1 MKWFYIFLPTALAC
15 KPPLRSYNFHN
26 VPDGTGFDLKW
37 QKESA
42 KDYFMSHYNA
52 LKAAAQIKVD
62 AETDLST
69 AMALVGTEKDIDA
82 AVIQQSQGL
91 LASCATEAMCT
102 LVYSGSV
109 ECGTPTICEEQAT
122 MQYVCALP
130 TISCVDDI
138 ITASYLDHKHYYV
151 ISEGNTW
158 FIKYKEN
165 ADAQHD
171 ASDHVLATGTD
182 GQSIITPV
190 TQLCVKDKLCT
201 EPVTIE
207 LAEDILPES
216 ESNLYVGDTFTLD
229 IKPESS
235 KVYFHSFYA
244 TLKALATPY
253 GLPGG
258 FDRLE
263 LTPAQV
269 ESSKEIYEKCANDV
283 SCEKELIHIATCLGP
298 TVDCEDGEKWL
309 YTDGGEYTVDTT
321 ETKWILKYSS
331 GAVLAEAEIGVGATT
346 ITPINQVNPLVP
358 IVVELATPFE
368 PKYLGAYDLNTG
380 ADDVTCEFGSLSA
393 ECKDDVL
400 VLSGCFASFAEECG
414 SIQESSE
421 YINKQCCASQC

>member
-42 KDYFMSHYNA
+42 KNYFMSHYNA
-52 LKAAAQIKVD
+52 LKAAAQSKVD
-62 AETDLST
+62 AETDLSS

-109 ECGTPTICEEQAT
+109 DCETPTICEEQAT

-182 GQSIITPV
+182 GQAASIITPV
-190 TQLCVKDKLCT
+190 TQLCVKDDLCT

-207 LAEDILPES
+207 LAEQILPES

-235 KVYFHSFYA
+235 KDYFHSFYA

-253 GLPGG
+253 GLPDG
-258 FDRLE
+258 FDNLG
-263 LTPAQV
+263 LTQAQV
-269 ESSKEIYEKCANDV
+269 DSSKEIYNSCANDV
-283 SCEKELIHIATCLGP
+283 LCEKELIHAATCLGP

-309 YTDGGEYTVDTT
+309 YTDGGSTQ
-321 ETKWILKYSS
+321 WIR
-331 GAVLAEAEIGVGATT
+331 
-346 ITPINQVNPLVP
+346 QR
-358 IVVELATPFE
+358 
-368 PKYLGAYDLNTG
+368 LNG
-380 ADDVTCEFGSLSA
+380 F
-393 ECKDDVL
+393 
-400 VLSGCFASFAEECG
+400 
-414 SIQESSE
+414 
-421 YINKQCCASQC
+421 